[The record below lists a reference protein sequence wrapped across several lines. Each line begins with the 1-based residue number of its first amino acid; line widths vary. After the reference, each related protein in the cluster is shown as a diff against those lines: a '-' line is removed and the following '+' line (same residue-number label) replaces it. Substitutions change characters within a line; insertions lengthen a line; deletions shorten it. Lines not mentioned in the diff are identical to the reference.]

1 MTQSNQPSRNTRRAC
16 HQEVTFTSA
25 NVQPKMSIFK
35 LVTSV
40 CSGRL
45 HFSASV
51 LALQVL
57 AVRLLC
63 CRFG

>member
-1 MTQSNQPSRNTRRAC
+1 MTQNNQPSRKTGRMCN
-16 HQEVTFTSA
+16 QEVAFTSA
-25 NVQPKMSIFK
+25 NMQPQTSTFK
-35 LVTSV
+35 LVTSA

-57 AVRLLC
+57 AVRPLC